1 MLLVGRWGTPVP
13 YPSKMTVVFGK
24 PIEVPHEENPTDD
37 LVRMPLTSL
46 PCQTVNCGLLSKA
59 LYTPATAWASVTDAD
74 GTSAVA
80 CMLIHSWS
88 TLLLEA
94 SHLCAVSCCAVLLYC
109 C

>member
-46 PCQTVNCGLLSKA
+46 PWQTVNCGLLSKA
-59 LYTPATAWASVTDAD
+59 LYTPATIWASVTDAD
-74 GTSAVA
+74 GTSAV

-94 SHLCAVSCCAVLLYC
+94 SLLCAVSCCAVLLYC